1 MNTVIKIVIA
11 ILVFSVIVIIHE
23 LGHFLLAKK
32 NGIGVTEFCIG
43 MGPRLIGKKIG
54 ETTYAIRALPLGG
67 ACMMVGEDEA
77 SDADNAFNN
86 KGVWARMSVVAAGP
100 IFNFILAFFLALIVV
115 GTNGWDSADIDVVKD
130 MPVAKAGLKS
140 GDIITKING
149 KRISCDRE
157 IMYALYFNPIKSE
170 EPIIIEYKRDGKKYS
185 KKVKPE
191 LVKEYGLTGLSIMSE
206 KDEDSGKEQAV
217 VRELEKKSPFEKAGM
232 KNGDIIIGING
243 EKFKNV
249 EDFSEYINTE
259 RLKKKITVTY
269 KRKDKEKTVDVTL
282 SDKSYSERYMLGFT
296 YMDNREKVNALQTI
310 KYAVTE
316 IKVQINI
323 AIQSVGYLVSGK
335 AEAGDM
341 SGPIGIV
348 NFIGDDYEAVKD
360 EGFLAT
366 FVELCNITILLS
378 ANIGV
383 MNLLPLPALDGGRL
397 LFMIIEVIRRKK
409 VKPEVEGMV
418 HAIGLV
424 LLLILMAF
432 VSAND
437 IKTIFGK

>member
-43 MGPRLIGKKIG
+43 MGPKLIGKKIG

-100 IFNFILAFFLALIVV
+100 IFNFILAFFLALVVV
-115 GTNGWDSADIDVVKD
+115 GSNGWDRADIDVVKD
-130 MPVAKAGLKS
+130 MPVAKAGLKN
-140 GDIITKING
+140 GDVITKIDG

-157 IMYALYFNPIKSE
+157 IMYALYFNPITSDD
-170 EPIIIEYKRDGKKYS
+170 PIEIEYKRNGKKYT
-185 KKVKPE
+185 KEVKPE
-191 LVKEYGLTGLSIMSE
+191 FVKEYGFTGVSFEDKDGKAAISE
-206 KDEDSGKEQAV
+206 V
-217 VRELEKKSPFEKAGM
+217 EKKSPFQKAGM
-232 KNGDIIIGING
+232 KKGDIIVGINDS
-243 EKFKNV
+243 KFDNV
-249 EDFSEYINTE
+249 EDFSEFINTE

-269 KRKDKEKTVDVTL
+269 KRGDKKKTVDVTL

-296 YMDNREKVNALQTI
+296 YMDGEEKVNALETI
-310 KYAVTE
+310 KYAFVE
-316 IKVQINI
+316 IKVQVNI
-323 AIQSVGYLVSGK
+323 AIQSVKYLVSGK
-335 AEAGDM
+335 AKADDM

-348 NFIGDDYEAVKD
+348 NFIGDGYEATKD
-360 EGFLAT
+360 SGIKAVLLQMFEM
-366 FVELCNITILLS
+366 TILLS
-378 ANIGV
+378 SNIGV

-409 VKPEVEGMV
+409 MKPEVEGMV

-432 VSAND
+432 ISAND
-437 IKTIFGK
+437 IKNIFGK

>member
-43 MGPRLIGKKIG
+43 MGPKIIGKKVG

-115 GTNGWDSADIDVVKD
+115 GVNGWDSADITVVKD
-130 MPVAKAGLKS
+130 MPVANAGIKN
-140 GDIITKING
+140 GDVITKING
-149 KRISCDRE
+149 KRVSCDRE
-157 IMYALYFNPIKSE
+157 IMYALYFDPINSE
-170 EPIIIEYKRDGKKYS
+170 DAIEIEYKRNGKKYT
-185 KKVKPE
+185 KEVKPE
-191 LVKEYGLTGLSIMSE
+191 LVKEYGFTGVSFEDKDGMAVISE
-206 KDEDSGKEQAV
+206 V
-217 VRELEKKSPFEKAGM
+217 EKKTPLHKAGM
-232 KNGDIIIGING
+232 KKGDIIVGINDA
-243 EKFKNV
+243 KFDNV
-249 EDFSEYINTE
+249 EDFSEFINTE

-269 KRKDKEKTVDVTL
+269 KRGEDKKTVDVTL

-296 YMDNREKVNALQTI
+296 YMDEREKTNALETI
-310 KYAVTE
+310 KYAFTE

-323 AIQSVGYLVSGK
+323 AIQSVKYLVSGK
-335 AEAGDM
+335 AKADDM

-397 LFMIIEVIRRKK
+397 LFMVIEVIRRKK
-409 VKPEVEGMV
+409 MKPEVEGMV

-424 LLLILMAF
+424 LLLILMA
-432 VSAND
+432 VISAND
-437 IKTIFGK
+437 IKNIFGK